1 MNNSEKIPVPDFNNC
16 ISFTDNVGFYIHPD
30 KLLQL
35 LEEYARVFAERTAIP
50 NMSERE
56 ADLLRG
62 QRLLAL
68 IIANEI
74 REAISKWTQKN

>member
-1 MNNSEKIPVPDFNNC
+1 MEEASVPDFSDC
-16 ISFTDNVGFYIHPD
+16 IGFADNVGYHIHPD

-50 NMSERE
+50 NLTERDT
-56 ADLLRG
+56 DLLRG

-68 IIANEI
+68 IIAKEI
-74 REAISKWTQKN
+74 REARNKWQTQKI